1 MKYAIAVLDH
11 HRRDLLAT
19 ANAAELKMA
28 EMLDPHTET
37 TIDQIRMHRLHAEEL
52 QRSIAILNA
61 NADVVSIED
70 VR

>member
-1 MKYAIAVLDH
+1 MKYAIAVLEK

-28 EMLDPHTET
+28 EMLDPHTEA
-37 TIDQIRMHRLHAEEL
+37 TIDQIRSHRLHAEEL

-61 NADVVSIED
+61 NSDVVSIED